1 MLSSGKKPVSQC
13 MIILCIMLAL
23 SYSSGTLAW
32 FEFIDAEPVQLDW
45 EDQDIVVEMPFSL
58 RSCFGNEALND
69 DGDPTFPCEWL
80 QWEQNYSLQASDFDL
95 TYDGSNG
102 VDTTQRTIAEA
113 LFQQD
118 SNSADLVNFQS
129 NPTSEFSPGS
139 HEFIPAKI
147 TFRLFNNQLYDALP
161 GTYSADVFLKGMEN
175 DGLDSFED
183 STRFKFDIIIPKR
196 VKISGLQNIELTA
209 TDNSAVNSGWHSFCI
224 FSQGGTAFDLK
235 AHGENNATSFVL
247 KQGADLIDY
256 ELWIKAVGGTET
268 QIIPMN
274 SYQNWLGSIS
284 KDCQNNIQN
293 NMELEV
299 RIQSGSLTNTSA
311 GVYKDTVTIIVE
323 AV

>member
-13 MIILCIMLAL
+13 MIILGIMLVL
-23 SYSSGTLAW
+23 SYSSGALSW
-32 FEFIDAEPVQLDW
+32 FEFIDADPVQVDW
-45 EDQDIVVEMPFSL
+45 EDQDIVIEMPFSL
-58 RSCFGNEALND
+58 RSCFGNENLND
-69 DGDPTFPCEWL
+69 DGDKIFPCIL
-80 QWEQNYSLQASDFDL
+80 PIRQNYSLQASDFNL

-113 LFQQD
+113 LFQEDQ
-118 SNSADLVNFQS
+118 NSADLVNFQN
-129 NPTSEFSPGS
+129 NPTGEFLPLS
-139 HEFIPAKI
+139 HEFVPAKV

-209 TDNSAVNSGWHSFCI
+209 VNNNAINSGWHSFCI

-235 AHGENNATSFVL
+235 AHGKNNANSFVL
-247 KQGADLIDY
+247 KQGTDLIDY
-256 ELWIKAVGGTET
+256 ELWIKAAGGTET
-268 QIIPMN
+268 RIIPMT

>member
-1 MLSSGKKPVSQC
+1 
-13 MIILCIMLAL
+13 
-23 SYSSGTLAW
+23 
-32 FEFIDAEPVQLDW
+32 
-45 EDQDIVVEMPFSL
+45 MPFSL

-129 NPTSEFSPGS
+129 NPTS
-139 HEFIPAKI
+139 
-147 TFRLFNNQLYDALP
+147 
-161 GTYSADVFLKGMEN
+161 
-175 DGLDSFED
+175 
-183 STRFKFDIIIPKR
+183 
-196 VKISGLQNIELTA
+196 
-209 TDNSAVNSGWHSFCI
+209 
-224 FSQGGTAFDLK
+224 GTAFDLK